1 MHFLFLPTPDAGFCK
16 SERTDA
22 GVRGIFQW
30 NETEVNS
37 NTSTR
42 CFYGPP
48 DVIVTRFCVSRNN
61 FPAPSF
67 ENCRTIAS
75 TRFDTFQNVRYK
87 KMTDKKAYSPIV
99 M

>member
-1 MHFLFLPTPDAGFCK
+1 MQIVFEMIHCHFAYFISAAAFCN
-16 SERTDA
+16 SERTDE

-48 DVIVTRFCVSRNN
+48 DVIVTRFCVSSNN
-61 FPAPSF
+61 LTAPSL

-75 TRFDTFQNVRYK
+75 THFTALKNVRQ
-87 KMTDKKAYSPIV
+87 
-99 M
+99 